1 MSILFSTFVVEIEIT
16 FSPPET
22 RIIGNYMTIDL
33 NQVSTEALNEA
44 SHGLHQVAE
53 DLKEALGDERFRN
66 EFYIKLIALEN
77 VFGSEWMR
85 REKESFDKQK

>member
-1 MSILFSTFVVEIEIT
+1 MSILFSTFAAELIT
-16 FSPPET
+16 NFQPSRST
-22 RIIGNYMTIDL
+22 AIGTYMRIDL

-53 DLKEALGDERFRN
+53 DLKEALGDERFRD

-77 VFGSEWMR
+77 IFGSEWMR
-85 REKESFDKQK
+85 REKEKAGI

>member
-1 MSILFSTFVVEIEIT
+1 MSILFSTFAVQL
-16 FSPPET
+16 
-22 RIIGNYMTIDL
+22 IINFQPSRSTVIGKYMRIDL

-53 DLKEALGDERFRN
+53 DLKEALGDERFRD

-77 VFGSEWMR
+77 VFGNEWMR
-85 REKESFDKQK
+85 REKKKAGI